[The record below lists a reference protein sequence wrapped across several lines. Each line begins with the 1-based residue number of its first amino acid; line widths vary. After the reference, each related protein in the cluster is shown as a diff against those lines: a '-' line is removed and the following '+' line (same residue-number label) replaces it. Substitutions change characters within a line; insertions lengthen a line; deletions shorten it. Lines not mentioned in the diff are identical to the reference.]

1 MPSSKINKKSMGF
14 VPSVTDPEHPDYLSK
29 CPLPI
34 RVKIAGKQ
42 LHLGMESVAVSVR
55 EVDDKGKLHYGVQY
69 DDIDSLLEE
78 IIAKNAIPLPLQ
90 VLEYARSLFM
100 IKRLNPK
107 NKEKPG
113 ILDLEEVGKEE
124 EDLVKLCIHI
134 LNNKIDG

>member
-1 MPSSKINKKSMGF
+1 MPSSKINKKSIGF

-42 LHLGMESVAVSVR
+42 LHLGMEALGTFSFFST
-55 EVDDKGKLHYGVQY
+55 D

-78 IIAKNAIPLPLQ
+78 IIVKNAIPLPLQ